1 MVHHPKILV
10 IDDDRMTCHLLETF
24 LKLEQFQPSSVTQLL
39 HDDIIATLENEQ
51 PNLLLM
57 DFHLVS
63 QETLGYMLAIRQSEK
78 WHNLPVIMT
87 SAIDYSQKCI
97 NAGANDF
104 IIKPFNWHEVIDR
117 IKALLENSNHQEA

>member
-1 MVHHPKILV
+1 MARHPKILV
-10 IDDDRMTCHLLETF
+10 IDDDPMTCHLLETF
-24 LKLEQFQPSSVTQLL
+24 LRLEQFQSASATHLDQ
-39 HDDIIATLENEQ
+39 DDIIAILDKEQ

-63 QETLGYMLAIRQSEK
+63 RETLGYMFTIRDNNH
-78 WHNLPVIMT
+78 WRDLPVIMT

-104 IIKPFNWHEVIDR
+104 IAKPFDWPEVVRR
-117 IKALLENSNHQEA
+117 IKILLENSNHPKA